1 MSQADTDNE
10 IPDIDDPFPPRF
22 TPRLFGLD
30 SQATLFEKACKGD
43 RLHHAWLLCG
53 PKGSGKASFAYHMS
67 AALLAAKTPN
77 NFVPISMTGD
87 NAELRLLQGDAHPD
101 FFVMKRRW
109 QAKEEKFPQN
119 ISIETLRAV
128 QSGFNLSAARDGWRI
143 GLIDAIDDIRPD
155 VTNALLKMIE
165 EPPDK
170 TLFFIVCHN
179 PGTVLDTIKSRCRK
193 LQFNALAHDV
203 LKQIILDKRPET
215 APTEAA
221 AAAFLAEGNAARGL
235 QLAAH
240 GGLGLYQDLIGL
252 LGALPQIDIEAIH
265 ALAGRFGLRAQADS
279 FDSFAGLFAGWL
291 YRMVRCHQSG
301 TAWQPVFEGELAATQ
316 RLQMQMALEPTI
328 SLWDKVGQDRR
339 EADSLNLDRKQIA
352 IDWMMAARNCFN
364 SAV

>member
-1 MSQADTDNE
+1 MSQADTDIE

-22 TPRLFGLD
+22 TPRLFGLE
-30 SQATLFEKACKGD
+30 SQTALIEKACKGD

-53 PKGSGKASFAYHMS
+53 PKGCGKASFAYHMS
-67 AALLAAKTPN
+67 ASLLSAKTPN
-77 NFVPISMTGD
+77 AFSPVPMTGD
-87 NAELRLLQGDAHPD
+87 NAELRLLLSDAHPD

-119 ISIETLRAV
+119 ISIETLRAT

-179 PGTVLDTIKSRCRK
+179 QGMVLDTIKSRCRK
-193 LQFNALAHDV
+193 LPFNALSPDI

-215 APTEAA
+215 TPEEAA
-221 AAAFLAEGNAARGL
+221 AAAFLAEGSAGRGL

-252 LGALPQIDIEAIH
+252 LGALPQIDIEAVH
-265 ALAGRFGLRAQADS
+265 ALSGRFAMRAQADS
-279 FDSFAGLFAGWL
+279 FGSFAELFANWL
-291 YRMVRCHQSG
+291 YRMVRSHQSG
-301 TAWQPVFEGELAATQ
+301 MPWQPVFAGEQEATE
-316 RLQMQMALEPTI
+316 RLQAQMALEPTI

-339 EADSLNLDRKQIA
+339 EADSLNLDRKQII
-352 IDWMMAARNCFN
+352 IDWMMAAKTCF
-364 SAV
+364 SGAI